1 MPTRVAMILGG
12 CFLAVAGL
20 AGFGLAAEAPKSGGQ
35 KWAVLVGVDD
45 YANAGK
51 LRYCGADQRALRDRL
66 LAAGFPAEQVVLLE
80 DGAKESR
87 YRPSR
92 QNIERQIEQVLGF
105 AEENDVVVL
114 GFSGHGTQIGR
125 QSYLVPNDG
134 DPTDASSLVAL
145 DEVYDQLQACAASV
159 KLVFVDACRNDTVP
173 GGRRSADPSEGARAL
188 ARSLQEAK
196 LPEGVVLFNS
206 CAPGE
211 ISWEDESFGHGVFMH
226 YVLEGLDG
234 DAETSGDGA
243 VSINELRTYTAL
255 RTKKHVAKQFNGS
268 QRPFLRADADGD
280 LLDFALLPVTGGRAG
295 QVVENSIGMKLV
307 RIKAGQFAMGSK
319 ETAEQLRAAGFD
331 VPDGYDPSDEQP
343 VHLVRITKPFLM
355 GQTEVTLGQFLKFY
369 HDGFKGKLDSEKDG
383 KGAWGYD
390 PDNADTPFGQEP
402 HYHPWDWG
410 HPSQTREHPVVN
422 VSWNDAVAYCAW
434 LSRKEGKKYRLP
446 TEAEWEYA
454 CRAGTTT
461 RFWNGDDPEDL
472 ATIGNVADGTA
483 KEKFP
488 WWTTARSR
496 DGHIF
501 TAAVGSFDRPNPFGL
516 HDMHGNVFE
525 WCSDW
530 YDKDYY
536 AESPEVDPKGPA
548 SAGSFRVVRGGSW
561 GDSPVNCRSANRYND
576 TPTYRYDNIGFRV
589 VCELE

>member
-1 MPTRVAMILGG
+1 MLTRVVTFFSVGV
-12 CFLAVAGL
+12 FTLACL
-20 AGFGLAAEAPKSGGQ
+20 AGVGRAAEAPKKESGQQ

-66 LAAGFPAEQVVLLE
+66 LAAGFPGDQVVLLE

-92 QNIERQIEQVLGF
+92 LNIKRQIEQVLGF

-134 DPTDASSLVAL
+134 DPGDASSLVPL

-188 ARSLQEAK
+188 ARSLQDAR

-268 QRPFLRADADGD
+268 QRPFLRADADGE

-307 RIKAGQFAMGSK
+307 RIKAGQFEMGSNESK
-319 ETAEQLRAAGFD
+319 EER
-331 VPDGYDPSDEQP
+331 P

-355 GQTEVTLGQFLKFY
+355 GQTEVTQAQFERVMRSTPWRGNVYVK
-369 HDGFKGKLDSEKDG
+369 DGPEVAASYVSWDDAADFCRKLTEAERQAGKLPAGRS
-383 KGAWGYD
+383 
-390 PDNADTPFGQEP
+390 
-402 HYHPWDWG
+402 
-410 HPSQTREHPVVN
+410 
-422 VSWNDAVAYCAW
+422 
-434 LSRKEGKKYRLP
+434 YRLP

-454 CRAGTTT
+454 CRAGTKTEYS
-461 RFWNGDDPEDL
+461 FGDDEGLLGDH
-472 ATIGNVADGTA
+472 AWWGGIIGDGNA
-483 KEKFP
+483 KTELY
-488 WWTTARSR
+488 A
-496 DGHIF
+496 HE
-501 TAAVGSFDRPNPFGL
+501 VGRKKPNPWTL
-516 HDMHGNVFE
+516 HDMHGNVYE

-530 YDKDYY
+530 YDEDYY
-536 AESPEVDPKGPA
+536 ARSPEVDPKGPDF
-548 SAGSFRVVRGGSW
+548 AGSFRVVRGGSW
-561 GDSPVNCRSANRYND
+561 YGFPVYCRSAFRD
-576 TPTYRYDNIGFRV
+576 FVTPASRFYFIGFRV